1 MIRGDE
7 SGRLRKQQISTVW
20 VCSCQSARVKTS
32 TTFSSVFFPLMFYGC
47 WAADRMLSRKLV
59 GPVAS
64 VFLQPHPGQG
74 DAHLSVIGSPSPP
87 EDPPSHSSSP
97 NAPEGHRPPEETFDS
112 RLEPTSPSFQFQ
124 VLWPRESL
132 LHCSRNIWTPFASNS
147 LARSLA
153 LSLSLSL
160 LSFFFFFFIPSAQLV

>member
-32 TTFSSVFFPLMFYGC
+32 TTFSSFFFPYIL
-47 WAADRMLSRKLV
+47 WLLSSRSNAEQEAGRSGRLR
-59 GPVAS
+59 
-64 VFLQPHPGQG
+64 FLQPHPGQG
-74 DAHLSVIGSPSPP
+74 DAHLSVNGSPSPP

-153 LSLSLSL
+153 LSLFLS
-160 LSFFFFFFIPSAQLV
+160 SAFFFLFRRPN